1 MKTDMKKMHALT
13 FCYEACDGNSP
24 YAQTIAVSENRDA
37 LVEEMK
43 KCIRK
48 DTETDEDDEWNEDCN
63 YKVVFQDD
71 SGATLQHSSRIN
83 LQTHYSIKPVDVI

>member
-13 FCYEACDGNSP
+13 YCYEACDGNSS
-24 YAQTIAVSENRDA
+24 YAQTIAVSEDRDA

-43 KCIRK
+43 KCIQK
-48 DTETDEDDEWNEDCN
+48 DTETDENDEWNEDCN

-71 SGATLQHSSRIN
+71 SDATLQHSSRIN